1 MRHVSE
7 LLTVIPEAFRIAMSG
22 RPGPVLVD
30 IPKDVQTAL
39 IDVENLP
46 EPAVRA
52 GLPAIDLAAVQGRSA
67 DDR

>member
-1 MRHVSE
+1 
-7 LLTVIPEAFRIAMSG
+7 MSG

-46 EPAVRA
+46 SPPVRA
-52 GLPAIDLAAVQGRSA
+52 GLPAIDRRGQAAAQMIDEPRNRCSISA
-67 DDR
+67 VA